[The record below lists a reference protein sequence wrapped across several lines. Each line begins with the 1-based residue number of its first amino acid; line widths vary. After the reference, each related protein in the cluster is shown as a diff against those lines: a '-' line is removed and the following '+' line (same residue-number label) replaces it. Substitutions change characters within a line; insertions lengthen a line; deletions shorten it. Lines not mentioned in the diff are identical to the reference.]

1 MFGTHFYN
9 ETIKRSVSIFGTLF
23 NNITVKK
30 VKSDNTVLTSQIV
43 PISYGPKQKWLSRLN
58 DEPNLSD
65 GMRSSISLPRIAFEI
80 SGFEYDATRQQ
91 NKLIRASKTTLDTDN
106 TKRSFQYAPA
116 PYNINFTLSI
126 LAKNANDALQILEQI
141 LPYFQPEY
149 TVSMKM
155 VDSMTEVRDV
165 PISLNSV
172 TMNDEYEGTFEER
185 RVIEYT
191 LDFTMKLY
199 FFGPVYTGKIIK
211 NVIERTYLTNENGQ
225 FTSSQIDESGLIK
238 EVKHYEPAFAE
249 TSNAVA
255 ASTTVTFATA
265 INSSISVNDEVF
277 GTNLTTNPTVS
288 SIASD
293 KLSVV
298 LSSAITISANTSLK
312 FVGSVDPEATFVFSY
327 RCELNMPKDIDSKLD
342 GVLDISTEITKE
354 IKRETKIVKLPSRSE
369 SMDNDYKY
377 GRETLYGLVERG
389 QDAIDGILDLCKETE
404 HPRAYEVAGQL
415 IKTVGDTA
423 EKLLDLQKKI
433 KELEKED
440 EQKIGQQ
447 HNHLYVGSTSEL
459 QKFLK
464 KNKE

>member
-9 ETIKRSVSIFGTLF
+9 ETIKRSVSVFGTLF

-312 FVGSVDPEATFVFSY
+312 FVGSVDPEDTFVVAESVDFY
-327 RCELNMPKDIDSKLD
+327 DD
-342 GVLDISTEITKE
+342 GT
-354 IKRETKIVKLPSRSE
+354 SR
-369 SMDNDYKY
+369 DFTDDKV
-377 GRETLYGLVERG
+377 T
-389 QDAIDGILDLCKETE
+389 DA
-404 HPRAYEVAGQL
+404 
-415 IKTVGDTA
+415 
-423 EKLLDLQKKI
+423 
-433 KELEKED
+433 
-440 EQKIGQQ
+440 
-447 HNHLYVGSTSEL
+447 S
-459 QKFLK
+459 
-464 KNKE
+464 